1 MKHTLNVLAFLA
13 MLYLVS
19 CSGNQSTETT
29 TKSYKAVIADSV
41 VFKTFPEVE
50 LLDYNKRS
58 KELMLRDRQSSEIV
72 VIDQNGKEISRF
84 NPHIE
89 GPNYTGDHTFGWT
102 FFGDDNI
109 VGYGY
114 HHFHLLSK
122 LGERI
127 KRIPYPVEPKGW
139 ATLDYDPKMVFDL
152 NQGNKSEIITLIPG
166 MGGFSAKSQGYHDS
180 IKVVYKVNLETE
192 IGTPVMHK
200 TPDGLYRSLGEYVDR
215 GFPSM
220 IALEGGKVAQ
230 IYHADDKIYIWDAY
244 QNKLITKL
252 AIPEPHKPVFD
263 KIPFDQKGSPD
274 RFKINANIYRTKD
287 HILLYSLDKI
297 PESVFDNLTETVER
311 WWESDELEK
320 LHRQYTKTNL
330 LLFSEEGFLGE
341 VNTDGLGEYV
351 FYNGESTNEDFFWVQ
366 RTYNDERDY
375 RTFLKVK
382 IVED

>member
-1 MKHTLNVLAFLA
+1 MKHTLINTMAFLA
-13 MLYLVS
+13 IACLVS
-19 CSGNQSTETT
+19 CSENQNTENTA
-29 TKSYKAVIADSV
+29 KSYKAVVADSV
-41 VFKTFPEVE
+41 VFKTLPEVE

-58 KELMLRDRQSSEIV
+58 KELMLHDRQSNEV
-72 VIDQNGKEISRF
+72 VIINQEGEEISRF

-89 GPNYTGDHTFGWT
+89 GPNYAGDQTFGWT
-102 FFGDDNI
+102 FFGEDTV

-122 LGERI
+122 QGERI
-127 KRIPYPVEPKGW
+127 KRIPYPVEPEGW
-139 ATLDYDPKMVFDL
+139 AMLDYNPKMLFNLSV
-152 NQGNKSEIITLIPG
+152 NTKEIIALIPG
-166 MGGFSAKSQGYHDS
+166 INGFRSKSQAYHDS
-180 IKVVYKVNLETE
+180 VKVVYKIHLETE

-220 IALEGGKVAQ
+220 IPLEGGKVAQ
-230 IYHADDKIYIWDAY
+230 IYHADDKIYIWDAS
-244 QNKLITKL
+244 QNTLITKL

-274 RFKINANIYRTKD
+274 RFKINANIYRTKE

-311 WWESDELEK
+311 WWESDELEQ

-375 RTFLKVK
+375 RTFLKVT